1 MAVGIPS
8 IIGTIRAVVAAGF
21 IITIWTIGR
30 DDHDR
35 VRDHIPWFYRRHH
48 TTGQANQEHA
58 PVGPE
63 NS

>member
-48 TTGQANQEHA
+48 TTG
-58 PVGPE
+58 
-63 NS
+63 